1 MSEKHKST
9 SPSAIQVKNWQKTI
23 SIEEKL
29 DVISRSDKGEG
40 IVDIFCNVRLSH
52 ISIHMIHNNADRIA
66 EGAKSGTKMFM

>member
-9 SPSAIQVKNWQKTI
+9 SPSVIQVKNWWKTI

-29 DVISRSDKGEG
+29 DVISRFDKGEG
-40 IVDIFCNVRLSH
+40 IVDRCCSVRLSN
-52 ISIHMIHNNADRIA
+52 ISIRVIRDNADRIA